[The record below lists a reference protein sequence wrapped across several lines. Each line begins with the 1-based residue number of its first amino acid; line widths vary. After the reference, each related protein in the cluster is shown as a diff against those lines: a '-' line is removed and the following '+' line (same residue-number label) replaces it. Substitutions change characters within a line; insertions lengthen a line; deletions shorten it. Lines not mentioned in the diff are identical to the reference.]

1 MELLKPGD
9 PWYEVVWVDPE
20 RLGGAPAFRN
30 TRVHVK
36 TLFDYLKD
44 GESLETF
51 LNDFEG
57 VTREQALRVIELAGE
72 AALHDLRAA

>member
-1 MELLKPGD
+1 MEVLKPGD

-30 TRVHVK
+30 TRVHVQ
-36 TLFDYLKD
+36 TLFDYLKAGD
-44 GESLETF
+44 SLDTF
-51 LNDFEG
+51 LDDFEG
-57 VTREQALRVIELAGE
+57 VTREQAEKVIELAAK